1 MQCPDGEDDTRLPL
15 PGRAV
20 LSYRETRMG
29 GNDMHQAPSQSPA
42 SNGRSE
48 PGHRGKVTRWET
60 VPVGNGYTALQR
72 VVARPGANS
81 AVLHHKILGGGAVVR
96 TVERVLE
103 TRDPGDPRRL
113 RREVIQVENVLLRLA
128 PATCPLCTQV
138 PCKHLHSAATA
149 VAFLQDRRS
158 DRTPGSPLVGLDHES
173 REPVTVPY
181 SVTTAGVRVRCLG
194 RIVDHE
200 PDLGE
205 EDAPRPAESEY
216 DGPGL
221 LADWGHTVRGAH
233 PNASHVQLIGAA
245 IPVGQ
250 AALNDHWA
258 VDAEALPTTLSIQDV
273 AGPDDGTVA
282 MLSPIVDRAIGRTIS
297 YVPRLFG
304 DREDLFQ
311 YGMEIAIPEARRLSR
326 IPGETD
332 QQFASRLEHRVALA
346 VRHRLIDAIRRQDAA
361 DRNTPSSSLEEARER
376 GAEPGEDGDPFD
388 LVFRPYQDGR
398 RDARVRAIALHVH
411 RQAQGLARLIVARAY
426 IAAFGCSE
434 KRRKG
439 IAELRDHPD
448 YSAAAKR
455 LASLWGEAMTRFA
468 RGEIAPVYDRVRS
481 ARRVSA
487 TSAA

>member
-1 MQCPDGEDDTRLPL
+1 MATQ
-15 PGRAV
+15 
-20 LSYRETRMG
+20 
-29 GNDMHQAPSQSPA
+29 HQAPSQIRGTTPV
-42 SNGRSE
+42 E
-48 PGHRGKVTRWET
+48 PGHRGKVTRWVT
-60 VPVGNGYTALQR
+60 VPAGNGYTALQR

-81 AVLHHKILGGGAVVR
+81 AVLHHTILGAGAVVR
-96 TVERVLE
+96 KVERVLE
-103 TRDPGDPRRL
+103 TPDPDDPRRT
-113 RREVIQVENVLLRLA
+113 RRQTVQLENVLLRLN

-158 DRTPGSPLVGLDHES
+158 DRTPGSPLAELDRES
-173 REPVTVPY
+173 REPETAPQ
-181 SVTTAGVRVRCLG
+181 SFTAAGVRVRCLG

-200 PDLGE
+200 PDDGGE
-205 EDAPRPAESEY
+205 DTPRLADSEY

-233 PNASHVQLIGAA
+233 PLASHVLLIGAA

-250 AALNDHWA
+250 KAINTRWG
-258 VDAEALPTTLSIQDV
+258 VDAEALPATLSVRDV
-273 AGPDDGTVA
+273 AGSDDGTLAV
-282 MLSPIVDRAIGRTIS
+282 LGPIVDRAIVRTIS
-297 YVPRLFG
+297 YLPRLFG
-304 DREDLFQ
+304 EREDLFQ
-311 YGMEIAIPEARRLSR
+311 YGMEVAIPEARRFSR
-326 IPGETD
+326 TPGETD
-332 QQFASRLEHRVALA
+332 HHFASRFEHRVALA

-376 GAEPGEDGDPFD
+376 GVEPEEDGDPFD

-398 RDARVRAIALHVH
+398 QDARVRAIALDVH
-411 RQAQGLARLIVARAY
+411 RHARGLGRLIVARAY

-439 IAELRDHPD
+439 IAELQDHLEYP
-448 YSAAAKR
+448 AAAKR

-481 ARRVSA
+481 ARRVPA

>member
-1 MQCPDGEDDTRLPL
+1 MKTTR
-15 PGRAV
+15 
-20 LSYRETRMG
+20 
-29 GNDMHQAPSQSPA
+29 HQAPSQTPA

-48 PGHRGKVTRWET
+48 PGHRAKVVRWET
-60 VPVGNGYTALQR
+60 VPAGNGYTALRR

-96 TVERVLE
+96 KVERVQE
-103 TRDPGDPRRL
+103 TPDPDDPRRT
-113 RREVIQVENVLLRLA
+113 RREIVTVEDVLLRLT
-128 PATCPLCTQV
+128 PAKCPLCTQV

-149 VAFLQDRRS
+149 VAFLQDRRC
-158 DRTPGSPLVGLDHES
+158 DRTPGSPLVELDHES
-173 REPVTVPY
+173 REPEVVPY
-181 SVTTAGVRVRCLG
+181 SYTTAGVRVRCLG
-194 RIVDHE
+194 RIADPEDGSLPTE
-200 PDLGE
+200 PG
-205 EDAPRPAESEY
+205 EY

-245 IPVGQ
+245 IPVSQ

-258 VDAEALPTTLSIQDV
+258 ADAEALPTTLSIREI
-273 AGPDDGTVA
+273 AGADDGTVT
-282 MLSPIVDRAIGRTIS
+282 MLGPIVDRAITSTIS

-311 YGMEIAIPEARRLSR
+311 YGMEIAIPEARRFPR

-332 QQFASRLEHRVALA
+332 QQFAGRLERRVAIA

-361 DRNTPSSSLEEARER
+361 DRNIPSSSLEEARER

-398 RDARVRAIALHVH
+398 RDARVRAIALDVH
-411 RQAQGLARLIVARAY
+411 RQARGLARLIVARAY

-439 IAELRDHPD
+439 IAELQDHPE
-448 YSAAAKR
+448 YPAAAKR
-455 LASLWGEAMTRFA
+455 LASLWGDAMTRFA
-468 RGEIAPVYDRVRS
+468 RGEITPVYDRVH
-481 ARRVSA
+481 ARRVPA
-487 TSAA
+487 ASAA

>member
-1 MQCPDGEDDTRLPL
+1 MQTTRH
-15 PGRAV
+15 R
-20 LSYRETRMG
+20 
-29 GNDMHQAPSQSPA
+29 APSQIRGTTPT
-42 SNGRSE
+42 E

-60 VPVGNGYTALQR
+60 VPAGNGYSALRR

-96 TVERVLE
+96 KVERVLDIP
-103 TRDPGDPRRL
+103 DPDDPRRT
-113 RREVIQVENVLLRLA
+113 RREIVTVEDVLLRLH
-128 PATCPLCTQV
+128 PAKCPLCTQV

-149 VAFLQDRRS
+149 VAFLQDRRG
-158 DRTPGSPLVGLDHES
+158 DRTPGSPLVGLDHEG
-173 REPVTVPY
+173 REPETVPH

-194 RIVDHE
+194 RIAD
-200 PDLGE
+200 P
-205 EDAPRPAESEY
+205 EDGSLPTESGEY

-233 PNASHVQLIGAA
+233 PNASHVQLVGAA

-250 AALNDHWA
+250 AAFNAHWA
-258 VDAEALPTTLSIQDV
+258 VDAEALPTTLSIRDV
-273 AGPDDGTVA
+273 AGTDDGTVA
-282 MLSPIVDRAIGRTIS
+282 MLGPIVDRAIARTIS

-311 YGMEIAIPEARRLSR
+311 YGMEVAIPEARRLS
-326 IPGETD
+326 PNSGESP

-346 VRHRLIDAIRRQDAA
+346 LRHRLIDAIRRQDAA

-388 LVFRPYQDGR
+388 LVFRPYQNGR
-398 RDARVRAIALHVH
+398 RDARVRAIALDVH
-411 RQAQGLARLIVARAY
+411 RHARGLARLVIARAY
-426 IAAFGCSE
+426 IAAFGCSD

-439 IAELRDHPD
+439 IAELRDLAEYP
-448 YSAAAKR
+448 AAAKR
-455 LASLWGEAMTRFA
+455 LASLWGDAMTRFA
-468 RGEIAPVYDRVRS
+468 RGEITPVYDRVRS
-481 ARRVSA
+481 ARRVPA